1 MSIAVPSRLH
11 VQTVDFQ
18 VSFFNK
24 GTAEVLS
31 RSVSPNSWKAA
42 AFRAEQEGRAQ
53 AAAEIALLRMSMG
66 EAGIGVL
73 MLMVL
78 STKWA
83 LQNRFPSLYNS
94 RACTGPYGGPCIAR
108 SLTAAREEPSLS
120 VNVYV
125 RTSCW
130 WPLHW
135 EIAYGSKRGTELV
148 GALVRVKVS
157 VADDRV
163 SVAKQA

>member
-53 AAAEIALLRMSMG
+53 AAAEIALLRMSTSLEPCHLVFIQKAVG

-120 VNVYV
+120 
-125 RTSCW
+125 
-130 WPLHW
+130 
-135 EIAYGSKRGTELV
+135 
-148 GALVRVKVS
+148 
-157 VADDRV
+157 AD
-163 SVAKQA
+163 SGEA